1 MKSILKYV
9 TALFISL
16 SIPTVSFSQTTYPR
30 IVNDTLILFTSNQLK
45 HTNLI
50 FAEHEMLLK
59 KVDLLESQTRH
70 YRELVRNY
78 ERNDTL
84 QEGVI
89 AANKEYYSQVV
100 DQLNNKLK
108 KQKRKT
114 LLTNL
119 GSAGI
124 ATLLSIILIK

>member
-9 TALFISL
+9 IALFISL

-89 AANKEYYSQVV
+89 AANKEYYSQVIN
-100 DQLNNKLK
+100 QLNNKLK

-114 LLTNL
+114 LLTSL
-119 GSAGI
+119 GSAGF
-124 ATLLSIILIK
+124 ATLLSIILLK